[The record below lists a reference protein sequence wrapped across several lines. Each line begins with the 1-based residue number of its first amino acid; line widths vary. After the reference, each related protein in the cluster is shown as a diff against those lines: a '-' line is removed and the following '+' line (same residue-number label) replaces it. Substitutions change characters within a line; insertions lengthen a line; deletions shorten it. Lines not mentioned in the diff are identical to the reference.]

1 MSEITLIA
9 ALELTSNSAS
19 ERRWGGGRILQV
31 WVESEWS
38 AECRAGDRVGGGDD
52 TGQTHT
58 RRLQGTTDKIAES
71 IN

>member
-38 AECRAGDRVGGGDD
+38 AECRAGDRVGGGMIRVKL
-52 TGQTHT
+52 T
-58 RRLQGTTDKIAES
+58 RGVYKAQQIR
-71 IN
+71 